1 MSKSQRFTDN
11 VTRRLEAL
19 EKEMAIKDGN
29 NNATA
34 LDELLDGLANHN
46 SEQIA
51 AVICKPKKDK
61 AADPELEKLLEAYA
75 KYKMQSQNK
84 DEKEKIEEIIL

>member
-34 LDELLDGLANHN
+34 LDELLDGLA
-46 SEQIA
+46 A
-51 AVICKPKKDK
+51 GTAPTTPKPKKDK

-84 DEKEKIEEIIL
+84 DEKEEIEELIL

>member
-34 LDELLDGLANHN
+34 LDELLDELA
-46 SEQIA
+46 A
-51 AVICKPKKDK
+51 GTAPTTPKPKKAK

-75 KYKMQSQNK
+75 KYKESQKADKK
-84 DEKEKIEEIIL
+84 DQRVIEELIL

>member
-1 MSKSQRFTDN
+1 MSSKSARGFADS

-19 EKEMAIKDGN
+19 EKNLMPIDDSSAASMN
-29 NNATA
+29 
-34 LDELLDGLANHN
+34 ELLDGLA
-46 SEQIA
+46 A
-51 AVICKPKKDK
+51 GTAPTTPKPKKAK

>member
-34 LDELLDGLANHN
+34 LDELLDGLA
-46 SEQIA
+46 A
-51 AVICKPKKDK
+51 GTAPAPTTPKPKKDK

-75 KYKMQSQNK
+75 KYKANRSSDLQ
-84 DEKEKIEEIIL
+84 KIEEIIL

>member
-19 EKEMAIKDGN
+19 EKNLMPVDDSNKA
-29 NNATA
+29 A
-34 LDELLDGLANHN
+34 LDELLDGLA
-46 SEQIA
+46 A
-51 AVICKPKKDK
+51 GTAPTTPKPKKDK

-84 DEKEKIEEIIL
+84 DEKEKIEELIL

>member
-34 LDELLDGLANHN
+34 LDELLDGLA
-46 SEQIA
+46 A
-51 AVICKPKKDK
+51 GTAPTTPKPKKDK

-84 DEKEKIEEIIL
+84 DEKEKIEELIL

>member
-34 LDELLDGLANHN
+34 LDELLDGLA
-46 SEQIA
+46 A
-51 AVICKPKKDK
+51 GTAPATPKPKKDK

-75 KYKMQSQNK
+75 KYKESQK
-84 DEKEKIEEIIL
+84 TDKRDQKVVEELIL

>member
-19 EKEMAIKDGN
+19 EKEIAIKDGN

-34 LDELLDGLANHN
+34 LDELLDGLA
-46 SEQIA
+46 A
-51 AVICKPKKDK
+51 GTAPTRPKPKQSKP
-61 AADPELEKLLEAYA
+61 ADPELETLLEAYA

-84 DEKEKIEEIIL
+84 DEKEEIEELIL

>member
-34 LDELLDGLANHN
+34 LDELLDGLA
-46 SEQIA
+46 A
-51 AVICKPKKDK
+51 GTAPPKPKKDK
-61 AADPELEKLLEAYA
+61 AADPEFEKLLEAYA
-75 KYKMQSQNK
+75 KYKESQK
-84 DEKEKIEEIIL
+84 ADKSDQKVIEELIL

>member
-19 EKEMAIKDGN
+19 EKNLMPVDDSSAASMNEL
-29 NNATA
+29 
-34 LDELLDGLANHN
+34 LDEL
-46 SEQIA
+46 A
-51 AVICKPKKDK
+51 AGTPKPKKDK
-61 AADPELEKLLEAYA
+61 AADPELEKLLESYA

-84 DEKEKIEEIIL
+84 DEKEKIEELIL

>member
-1 MSKSQRFTDN
+1 MSKSQRFADN
-11 VTRRLEAL
+11 ITRRLEAL

-34 LDELLDGLANHN
+34 LDELLDGLA
-46 SEQIA
+46 A
-51 AVICKPKKDK
+51 GTAPTRPKPKKDK

-75 KYKMQSQNK
+75 KYKESQKADKK
-84 DEKEKIEEIIL
+84 DQRVIEELIL

>member
-34 LDELLDGLANHN
+34 LDELLDGLA
-46 SEQIA
+46 A
-51 AVICKPKKDK
+51 GTAPTTPKPKKDK
-61 AADPELEKLLEAYA
+61 AAADPELEKLLEAYA
-75 KYKMQSQNK
+75 KYKESQKADKK
-84 DEKEKIEEIIL
+84 DQRVIEELIL

>member
-1 MSKSQRFTDN
+1 MSKSQRFTDS

-19 EKEMAIKDGN
+19 EKNIMPVDDSSAASMNEL
-29 NNATA
+29 
-34 LDELLDGLANHN
+34 LDEL
-46 SEQIA
+46 A
-51 AVICKPKKDK
+51 AGTAPTTPKPKKDK

>member
-19 EKEMAIKDGN
+19 EKNLMPVDDSNKAS
-29 NNATA
+29 
-34 LDELLDGLANHN
+34 LDELLDGLA
-46 SEQIA
+46 A
-51 AVICKPKKDK
+51 GTAPTTPKPKKDK

-84 DEKEKIEEIIL
+84 DEKEKIEELIL

>member
-19 EKEMAIKDGN
+19 EKTLMPIDDSNKA
-29 NNATA
+29 A
-34 LDELLDGLANHN
+34 LDELLDGLA
-46 SEQIA
+46 A
-51 AVICKPKKDK
+51 GTAPTTPKPKKDK

>member
-34 LDELLDGLANHN
+34 LDELLDGLA
-46 SEQIA
+46 A
-51 AVICKPKKDK
+51 GTAPTTPKPKKDK
-61 AADPELEKLLEAYA
+61 AADPELEELLEAYA
-75 KYKMQSQNK
+75 KYKESQKADKK
-84 DEKEKIEEIIL
+84 DQRVIEELIL

>member
-34 LDELLDGLANHN
+34 LDELLDGLA
-46 SEQIA
+46 A
-51 AVICKPKKDK
+51 GTAPTTPKPKKAK

-75 KYKMQSQNK
+75 KYKESQK
-84 DEKEKIEEIIL
+84 ADKSDQKVIEELIL

>member
-19 EKEMAIKDGN
+19 EKEMAIKDDSN
-29 NNATA
+29 KAA

-75 KYKMQSQNK
+75 KYKESQTADKNHQK
-84 DEKEKIEEIIL
+84 VVEELIL

>member
-11 VTRRLEAL
+11 ITRRLEAL

-34 LDELLDGLANHN
+34 LDELLDGLA
-46 SEQIA
+46 A
-51 AVICKPKKDK
+51 GTAPTTPKPKKDK

-84 DEKEKIEEIIL
+84 DEKEKIEELIL

>member
-1 MSKSQRFTDN
+1 MSSKSVRGFADS

-19 EKEMAIKDGN
+19 EKNIMPVDDSNKA
-29 NNATA
+29 A
-34 LDELLDGLANHN
+34 LDELLDGLA
-46 SEQIA
+46 A
-51 AVICKPKKDK
+51 GTAPTTPKPKKDK

>member
-34 LDELLDGLANHN
+34 LDELLDELA
-46 SEQIA
+46 A
-51 AVICKPKKDK
+51 GTAPTRPKPKKDK

-75 KYKMQSQNK
+75 KYKESQTADKNHQK
-84 DEKEKIEEIIL
+84 VVEELIL